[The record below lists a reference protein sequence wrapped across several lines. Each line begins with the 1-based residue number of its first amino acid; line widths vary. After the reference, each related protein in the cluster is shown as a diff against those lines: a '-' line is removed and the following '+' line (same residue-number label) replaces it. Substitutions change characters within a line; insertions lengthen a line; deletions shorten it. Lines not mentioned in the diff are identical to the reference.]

1 MNITLWCLKDH
12 RGNWGILLGH
22 KKGPSIW
29 CHVTSLYG
37 VLTDLSV
44 FTSNAGKNR
53 IGRTNLQF
61 QFGSRD
67 IVPRVKKD
75 KVSRD
80 SWLLVY
86 LRKHAPAP
94 PPSIPC
100 RAPSGGQYR
109 LHLKAPRQSLGIYLL
124 ARHLPRF
131 LAARAFHT
139 LNIFALQGFKLQGW
153 HHSCWTFIILPRY
166 IPAFCHAFVQSKPHL
181 PAEVTYFGRESR
193 VFT

>member
-1 MNITLWCLKDH
+1 MNITLWCLNDH

-22 KKGPSIW
+22 KKDPWIW

-67 IVPRVKKD
+67 IVPQVKKD

-86 LRKHAPAP
+86 LRKHAPP
-94 PPSIPC
+94 
-100 RAPSGGQYR
+100 RHRQYHAVLLVAVNIDSTR
-109 LHLKAPRQSLGIYLL
+109 KHRGSLWAFTYLLDIYRDFWRQERFILLASSLCNHCKVDIILVEHSSFSLDVFRRFATHLFSQSLI
-124 ARHLPRF
+124 F
-131 LAARAFHT
+131 L
-139 LNIFALQGFKLQGW
+139 QK
-153 HHSCWTFIILPRY
+153 
-166 IPAFCHAFVQSKPHL
+166 
-181 PAEVTYFGRESR
+181 
-193 VFT
+193 